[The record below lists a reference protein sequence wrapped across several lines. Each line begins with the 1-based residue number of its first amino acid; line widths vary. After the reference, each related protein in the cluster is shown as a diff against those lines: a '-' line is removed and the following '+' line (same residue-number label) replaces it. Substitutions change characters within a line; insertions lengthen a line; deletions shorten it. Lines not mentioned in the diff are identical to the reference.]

1 MDEDGDTSD
10 WLELHNYGTQD
21 ISIDNWFLSDDENDL
36 SKWTFPNI
44 ILAADEY
51 LLLWASAKDRSSVSY
66 FRTLINQGEK
76 YKYILPNSELNTT
89 WKTIDFDDLS
99 WSEGVSGFGYGDG
112 DDATTIPNGTQ
123 SIYLRKKFTVND
135 LDNITSLILD
145 MDYDD
150 GFVAYINGV
159 EIARANIYGMP
170 PAYNSKTITALEAQ
184 IYSGDSPER
193 FPIANFASILKEG
206 ENILTIQAHNIASN
220 SSDFTVIPFLSAVFS
235 VPNNS
240 GIPAPKILGEI
251 YFHTN
256 FKISSSSE
264 TLILSDSAGTIIDQ
278 VIAENL
284 PPDTSIGI
292 SKNSRKIVSYLETT
306 PEYENSSNE
315 YIGTVQSA
323 VIFSE
328 KGGLV
333 EGPKSL
339 ILSGNN
345 SEEIIRYTIGGNTP
359 IETSSAYTGPIQIDD
374 NTSIRAK
381 IFLKDHIP
389 SKEYTKTYIFNS
401 NHKIDVVLL
410 TTEASNLFNEDTG
423 IYTFGP
429 EGTYINQYPYRGAN
443 FWEEWERPIHFAFYE
458 NEGNTS
464 VEFNGGVK
472 IFGGWSRANK
482 QKSLALFA
490 RGQYGDSEFKHSFF
504 NALNY
509 TNFEALVLRNSG
521 NDNLRSSMKDIMLTS
536 LMRGSGLDFQE
547 HTPVATYINGY
558 YWGMYNLREKTNEHM
573 LASKHNINAD
583 DITLLGGNAQIL
595 EGSNQEYN
603 QLIKYIN
610 ETDLTA
616 DINFEYVKQEIDL
629 QEYIIYQAAQIFF
642 GNTDWLANNIKFW
655 KHPQGKWRW
664 IMYDTDFGF
673 GYGEGWDHDTL
684 NYALEENEPSRWN
697 PLWSTLLFRKLITN
711 IDFRNTFINRYADEL
726 NTRFLPD
733 KVNAHIDQVYKTI
746 EPEIEAH
753 YTRWETN
760 PSQNE
765 SYVNTLRIFA
775 NNRHAIAKSHIKTNF
790 NLPAHHSII
799 ITNPEVSRGFVEV
812 NKNLNIQ
819 DSSWSGD
826 YFETVPI
833 QLTAVPKSGFK
844 FSHWSGDVSSTENTI
859 NLSLINNMAVSPNF
873 SLLINELPIVINE
886 INYKSTDNFDAG
898 DWVELYNPNA
908 AVIDI
913 SNWQLKDDDDSN
925 SYTIPSGTSIDAKG
939 YIVIVKDGS
948 DFSTVY
954 PEITNYIGD
963 IDFGFGTSDAVRLFN
978 SSNELQ
984 DEVIYLSEAPWSDCA
999 DETGNT
1005 LELISPDLDNALPE
1019 NWNCINENGSP
1030 NAINSSSTAI
1040 VINEINYKSTDNF
1053 DAGDWV
1059 ELYNPNAAV
1068 IDISNWQL
1076 KDDDDSN
1083 SYTIPSGT
1091 SIDAKGYIVIVKD
1104 GSDFSTVY
1112 PEITNYIG
1120 DIDFGFGTSDAV
1132 RLFNSSNEL
1141 QDEVIYLSE
1150 APWSDCADE
1159 TGNTLELISPDLD
1172 NALPENW
1179 NCINENGSP
1188 NAINSSTLLIEKLP
1202 IIAIKIYP
1210 NPVENILHISGI
1222 LNPIKVRVYNL
1233 LGQEIFNIKNHG
1245 NKVDLSNLYRGM
1257 YLIKISNSETNTLL
1271 KFIKN

>member
-1 MDEDGDTSD
+1 MRYLFILLISIASLNAQTIKINEIVSLNSLHMDEDGDTSD

-44 ILAADEY
+44 ILAPDEY
-51 LLLWASAKDRSSVSY
+51 LLLWASAKDRSYVSY
-66 FRTLINQGEK
+66 FRTLISQGEK
-76 YKYILPNSELNTT
+76 YKYMLPNSELNTL

-99 WSEGVSGFGYGDG
+99 WSEGASGFGYGDG
-112 DDATTIPNGTQ
+112 DDATTIPDGAQ
-123 SIYLRKKFTVND
+123 SLYLRKKFTVTD
-135 LDNITSLILD
+135 LNNIASLILD

-159 EIARANIYGMP
+159 EIARANINGMP
-170 PAYNSKTITALEAQ
+170 PAYNSKTITAVEAK
-184 IYSGDSPER
+184 IYSGGSPER
-193 FPIANFASILKEG
+193 FQIANFLSILKEG
-206 ENILTIQAHNIASN
+206 ENILTIQAHNIDSN

-235 VPNNS
+235 APNNS

-251 YFHTN
+251 YLHTN

-264 TLILSDSAGTIIDQ
+264 TLSLSDSTGNIIDQ

-284 PPDTSIGI
+284 QPNTSIGI

-306 PEYENSSNE
+306 PGYENSSNE

-328 KGGLV
+328 KGGFV

-359 IETSSAYTGPIQIDD
+359 IETSSIYTSPIQIDD
-374 NTSIRAK
+374 NKSIRAK
-381 IFLKDHIP
+381 IFSKDHIP
-389 SKEYTKTYIFNS
+389 SKAYTKTYIFNS

-410 TTEASNLFNEDTG
+410 TTAASNFFDEDTG

-429 EGTYINQYPYRGAN
+429 EGTYSNQNPYKGAN
-443 FWEEWERPIHFAFYE
+443 FWEDWERPIHFAFYE
-458 NEGNTS
+458 NGEDTF
-464 VEFNGGVK
+464 VEFKGGVK
-472 IFGGWSRANK
+472 IFGGFSRAK
-482 QKSLALFA
+482 EQKSLALFA
-490 RGQYGDSEFKHSFF
+490 RGQYGDPEFKHSFF

-521 NDNLRSSMKDIMLTS
+521 NDNLQSSMKDIMSTS

-547 HTPVATYINGY
+547 HTPVATYINGS
-558 YWGMYNLREKTNEHM
+558 YWGMYNLREKVNEHM

-583 DITLLGGNAQIL
+583 DITLLGGNAEIL

-610 ETDLTA
+610 ETDLTI
-616 DINFEYVKQEIDL
+616 DINFEYIKQEIDL
-629 QEYIIYQAAQIFF
+629 QEYAIYQATNIFF
-642 GNTDWLANNIKFW
+642 ANTDWPGNNIKFW

-664 IMYDTDFGF
+664 IMYDTDYRWSFVK
-673 GYGEGWDHDTL
+673 WDVDTL
-684 NYALEENEPSRWN
+684 NFALEENGPSWPN
-697 PLWSTLLFRKLITN
+697 PPWSTLLFRKLITN
-711 IDFRNTFINRYADEL
+711 INFRNTFINRYADEL

-733 KVNAHIDQVYKTI
+733 KVNAHIDQVYETI
-746 EPEIEAH
+746 EPEIDAH

-760 PSQNE
+760 PTQNE
-765 SYVNTLRIFA
+765 TSVNEMRNFA
-775 NNRHAIAKSHIKTNF
+775 NKRHDFAKSHIKANF

-799 ITNPEVSRGFVEV
+799 ITNPKVSNGFVEV
-812 NKNLNIQ
+812 NENLNIQ

-833 QLTAVPKSGFK
+833 QLTALPKSGFK
-844 FSHWSGDVSSTENTI
+844 FSHWSGDVYSTENTI
-859 NLSLINNMAVSPNF
+859 NLSLINTMEVSPNF
-873 SLLINELPIVINE
+873 SPFVNESPIVINE
-886 INYKSTDNFDAG
+886 INYKSSDNFNAG

-925 SYTIPSGTSIDAKG
+925 SFTIPSGTSIDAKG
-939 YIVIVKDGS
+939 YIIIVKDGL
-948 DFSTVY
+948 DFSNVY

-963 IDFGFGTSDAVRLFN
+963 IDFGFGTSDAVRLLN
-978 SSNELQ
+978 SSDELQ
-984 DEVIYLSEAPWSDCA
+984 DEVIYLSETPWSDCA

-1005 LELISPDLDNALPE
+1005 LELISPDLDNILPE

-1030 NAINSSSTAI
+1030 NA
-1040 VINEINYKSTDNF
+1040 K
-1053 DAGDWV
+1053 
-1059 ELYNPNAAV
+1059 
-1068 IDISNWQL
+1068 
-1076 KDDDDSN
+1076 
-1083 SYTIPSGT
+1083 
-1091 SIDAKGYIVIVKD
+1091 
-1104 GSDFSTVY
+1104 
-1112 PEITNYIG
+1112 
-1120 DIDFGFGTSDAV
+1120 
-1132 RLFNSSNEL
+1132 
-1141 QDEVIYLSE
+1141 
-1150 APWSDCADE
+1150 
-1159 TGNTLELISPDLD
+1159 
-1172 NALPENW
+1172 
-1179 NCINENGSP
+1179 
-1188 NAINSSTLLIEKLP
+1188 NSSTLLIEKLA
-1202 IIAIKIYP
+1202 IIAIKVSP
-1210 NPVENILHISGI
+1210 NPVKNILHISGI

-1233 LGQEIFNIKNHG
+1233 LGQEIFNITNYKN
-1245 NKVDLSNLYRGM
+1245 KIDVSNLNRGM
-1257 YLIKISNSETNTLL
+1257 YLIKISDGDTNTLL